1 MKNKSL
7 PPLLTSLALGAIAL
21 PIFAQQSSMQKVI
34 NTNQPKVSANATYG
48 IARVTSS
55 ADQAK
60 IDNAIAKVYSS
71 LVRIHVVMEQPKDG
85 RMQKIGGTGSGTI
98 IHPDGYV
105 LTNHHVAGE
114 GTRIWV
120 RLSNKLKID
129 ATLVGTDPQTDLCIL
144 KLNLDQIPADM
155 KPLPVAKFGDF
166 KTLHIG
172 DSVLAMG
179 SPAGVSQSVTLG
191 VVANLEMIIPGG
203 QGTTQ
208 AGERVGDLVRW
219 IGHDA
224 VIYFGNSG
232 GPLVNLEGEIIG
244 INEIGLGSL
253 GGAIPSDI
261 AKYVTD
267 ELIQHGT
274 VRRSW
279 TGLYI
284 QPLLHTSAHKQG
296 VLLATVLGNSPADK
310 AGLKAG
316 DIITH
321 FDNKEVNATAPEHIP
336 LFNKVELGTPVGK
349 TVEIKYFRDGKL
361 STTKL
366 TTIERSKAK
375 GEDLAIREWGIT
387 ARDLTER
394 SAINRK
400 KKSTDGV
407 LVSSISKTGPVAAS
421 KPALQ
426 PGDMILKVNGTS
438 IKTLKDLAEITKER
452 VAGNKTDIKTIVE
465 FERKGEL
472 LATVVELNMHPNSS
486 QSAAA
491 QKAWLGV
498 QTQVLTRDL
507 ASILD
512 LKDKKGVR
520 ITQIIPNST
529 AAKAGL
535 EAGDIILKLDGTVIP
550 VERERDANIFASMIR
565 EYPADEAVELAIRR
579 GAESLIIKCPLEI
592 APTPT
597 KEFRKVTNDVLEFT
611 VRELSKTLVKE
622 AEHQQGVFVQGVESA
637 GWASFAGLKAGD
649 VIVSFNNKL
658 VTNLDIIE
666 KELDLVEKNQQD
678 YVVLFIKRGN
688 FSKFIEI
695 HPIWGK

>member
-1 MKNKSL
+1 MKSINII
-7 PPLLTSLALGAIAL
+7 TASLACIGSLS
-21 PIFAQQSSMQKVI
+21 AQTTIEKANQPQKVTRI
-34 NTNQPKVSANATYG
+34 
-48 IARVTSS
+48 TSS

-60 IDNAIAKVYSS
+60 IDNAIAKVYPS
-71 LVRIHVVMEQPKDG
+71 LVRIHVVAETPKDG

-120 RLSNKLKID
+120 RLSNKVKVD

-166 KTLHIG
+166 KSLHIG

-232 GPLVNLEGEIIG
+232 GPLVNLKGEIIG

-267 ELIQHGT
+267 ELIKHGT

-279 TGLYI
+279 TGLYP
-284 QPLLHTSAHKQG
+284 QPLLLSGAQKQG
-296 VLLATVLGNSPADK
+296 VLIATVLEDSPAAK
-310 AGLKAG
+310 AGLEAG

-321 FDNKEVNATAPEHIP
+321 FDSVEVNATAPEHIP

-349 TVEIKYFRDGKL
+349 TVDVKYVRDGKQL
-361 STTKL
+361 TTKL

-375 GEDLAIREWGIT
+375 GADLAIREWGIT
-387 ARDLTER
+387 ARDLTDR
-394 SAINRK
+394 SAIRRK
-400 KKSTDGV
+400 KKSTNGV
-407 LVSSISKTGPVAAS
+407 LISSISKTGPVAAS
-421 KPALQ
+421 KPSLQ
-426 PGDMILKVNGTS
+426 PGDLIVKVNGTA
-438 IKTLKDLAEITKER
+438 IKTLKNLTDITAER
-452 VAGNKTDIKTIVE
+452 VAGDKSDVKTIVE
-465 FERKGEL
+465 FERKGQL
-472 LATVVELNMHPNSS
+472 LASVVELNMQPNSS

-491 QKAWLGV
+491 QKAWLGL

-507 ASILD
+507 ATILD
-512 LKDKKGVR
+512 LKGKKGVR
-520 ITQIIPNST
+520 ITQVIPNTT

-535 EAGDIILKLDGTVIP
+535 LAGDIILKLDGTVIP
-550 VERERDANIFASMIR
+550 AERERDANIFESMIR
-565 EYPADEAVELAIRR
+565 EYPADESVELAIMR
-579 GAESLIIKCPLEI
+579 GTEALTIKCPLET

-597 KEFRKVTNDVLEFT
+597 KEFRKVSNDVLEIT
-611 VRELSKTLVKE
+611 LRELSKAKVDE
-622 AEHQQGVFVQGVESA
+622 AKHDQGVLVQRVESA
-637 GWASFAGLKAGD
+637 GWASLAGLRAGD
-649 VIVSFNNKL
+649 VIVSINNKP
-658 VTNLDIIE
+658 VTTLDMIE
-666 KELDLVEKNQQD
+666 KELELVEKNKQD

-688 FSKFIEI
+688 FSTFIEI
-695 HPIWGK
+695 HPIWKK